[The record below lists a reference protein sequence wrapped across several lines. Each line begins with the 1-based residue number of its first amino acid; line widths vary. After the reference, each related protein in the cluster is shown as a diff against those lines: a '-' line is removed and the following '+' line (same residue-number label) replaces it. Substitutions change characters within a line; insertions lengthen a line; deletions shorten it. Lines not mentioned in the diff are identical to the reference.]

1 MNLTKEER
9 YHRLLRR
16 LEGLLDGEAPVLT
29 NLSNAAALLYQEL
42 KEVSWLGFYLV
53 RGGELFLGPFQ
64 GRPACIRIPFGKG
77 VCGTACAQRKT
88 QVVPDVGAFAGH
100 IACDSR
106 SRAEI
111 VVPLLLEGEAVGVL
125 DIDSM
130 RAGRFDEADR
140 VWLEKAAR
148 LLTGLG
154 GWNQFKLL

>member
-1 MNLTKEER
+1 MSLTKEEC
-9 YHRLLRR
+9 YSRLLRQ
-16 LEGLLDGEAPVLT
+16 LEELLDGDAPVVT
-29 NLSNAAALLYQEL
+29 NLSNAAALLYQSLE
-42 KEVSWLGFYLV
+42 EVSWLGFYLV
-53 RGGELFLGPFQ
+53 RGEELLLGPFQ

-88 QVVPDVGAFAGH
+88 QVVPDVSAFAGH

-106 SRAEI
+106 SRSEI
-111 VVPLLLEGEAVGVL
+111 VVPLLVQGKAVSVL

-130 RAGRFDEADR
+130 REGRFNEADR

-148 LLTGLG
+148 LLAGLD